1 MEEKSKSEMNL
12 SMSDW
17 KLKQGVLRNQRNYRQ
32 LENRLVILEMEKEG
46 KIKSIERK
54 LETHKKL
61 MEIRMDRFKLR
72 QDVIKR

>member
-54 LETHKKL
+54 LEAHKKL

-72 QDVIKR
+72 QDVKQS